1 MPPFDKLRRQV
12 RERREPLS
20 ALLSCTCVRQFRGRE
35 AEPGIQNDVLGRVS
49 DTLDAHFPG
58 FASRPRNNAAAHSVR
73 RCQETSSC
81 FLHATPAALIL
92 CPAPPAGTPVATVV
106 RWGGA
111 GASGGGLT
119 WPVARGGSVQGF
131 PCRHYG
137 RCVLDEHIAWRPM
150 PSGLTAP
157 TRQRVSGRS
166 GTDGNRN
173 RRRGAGNRATY
184 NKLRGLASC
193 PASRL
198 LLPWQGAFFETAR
211 LRKQGVATMECAGTR
226 PKAEPATA
234 GRRAPELVEGRRP
247 AEGQRAAASDAAR
260 EREKT
265 YPTTIGVLPLTRL

>member
-1 MPPFDKLRRQV
+1 MSDATSPSGRWISMMKEAAGMCASPTRR
-12 RERREPLS
+12 RRSRPTSRACPDVATSSSWRRRACTTGGSFCQEMS
-20 ALLSCTCVRQFRGRE
+20 GNIFLLSPRHSGR
-35 AEPGIQNDVLGRVS
+35 PH
-49 DTLDAHFPG
+49 TL
-58 FASRPRNNAAAHSVR
+58 SR
-73 RCQETSSC
+73 SSC
-81 FLHATPAALIL
+81 GN
-92 CPAPPAGTPVATVV
+92 AG
-106 RWGGA
+106 RDGGQGGGA

-166 GTDGNRN
+166 GTDGNGN

-198 LLPWQGAFFETAR
+198 LF
-211 LRKQGVATMECAGTR
+211 
-226 PKAEPATA
+226 PAA
-234 GRRAPELVEGRRP
+234 K
-247 AEGQRAAASDAAR
+247 S
-260 EREKT
+260 
-265 YPTTIGVLPLTRL
+265 VL